1 MVIMGVILHAI
12 GGFAAGSFYLP
23 LKCIRNWSWE
33 TAWIINGLFSWILA
47 PLVVAI
53 LTVSDLWE
61 IFSFVS
67 KAVLGWTF
75 LFGLLWGIG
84 GLSFG
89 LSVRYLGMSLGY
101 GLALGFCAA
110 FGTLIPAIHDGRI
123 ATLMTTFSGWV
134 VLSGI
139 GLCLLGIALCGIA
152 GQLKER
158 SAIAAQT
165 NQQEF
170 QLGRGLLVAGFA
182 GLMSACMAF
191 GFSAGSPIAD
201 AARLVGTHPLWVN
214 NAVLV
219 VILLGGFVTNALW
232 CIYLMIARGSWSDFL
247 NTETPRSKNFSFAAI
262 AGATWYLQFMFYGMG
277 STKMGDYEFTSW
289 TLHMSFI
296 IIASNL
302 WSLYLKEWSGAGKRT
317 ITWLIAGI
325 LVIGLSTL
333 LIGLGNYLQGAAAAH

>member
-1 MVIMGVILHAI
+1 
-12 GGFAAGSFYLP
+12 
-23 LKCIRNWSWE
+23 
-33 TAWIINGLFSWILA
+33 
-47 PLVVAI
+47 
-53 LTVSDLWE
+53 
-61 IFSFVS
+61 
-67 KAVLGWTF
+67 
-75 LFGLLWGIG
+75 
-84 GLSFG
+84 
-89 LSVRYLGMSLGY
+89 
-101 GLALGFCAA
+101 
-110 FGTLIPAIHDGRI
+110 
-123 ATLMTTFSGWV
+123 
-134 VLSGI
+134 
-139 GLCLLGIALCGIA
+139 
-152 GQLKER
+152 
-158 SAIAAQT
+158 
-165 NQQEF
+165 
-170 QLGRGLLVAGFA
+170 
-182 GLMSACMAF
+182 MAF

-247 NTETPRSKNFSFAAI
+247 STETPRSKNFSFAAI
-262 AGATWYLQFMFYGMG
+262 AGVTWYLQFMFYGMG